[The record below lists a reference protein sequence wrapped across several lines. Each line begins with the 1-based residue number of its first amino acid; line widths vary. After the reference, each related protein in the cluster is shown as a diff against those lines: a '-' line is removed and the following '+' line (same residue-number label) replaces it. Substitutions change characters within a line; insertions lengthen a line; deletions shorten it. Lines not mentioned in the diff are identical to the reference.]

1 MAKRQQEQQ
10 QLVISNVSLPA
21 GFKVVKQITLPSLA
35 IKKAGDS
42 KILKIMDAMR
52 ISKVVDKSAE
62 GKKREPATIC
72 TVTDME
78 TGELFTFIVPAVVK
92 KNLQETY
99 ENDSYVDRIFQITNK
114 GKRNEA
120 QKYYDFQLLEVS
132 ED

>member
-10 QLVISNVSLPA
+10 QSVISNVSLPA

-99 ENDSYVDRIFQITNK
+99 EHDSYVDRIFQITNK

-132 ED
+132 AE

>member
-10 QLVISNVSLPA
+10 QPVISNVSLPA

-42 KILKIMDAMR
+42 KILKIMDVMR

>member
-10 QLVISNVSLPA
+10 QSVISNVSLPA